1 MTGLK
6 KMTGLPVV
14 LNGKSIGSVMR
25 GVLTEDGRTLRGIV
39 VRGGL
44 RGARWLP
51 REQIALVGK
60 ISVIASGKAG
70 RVPRDADYRLFRVSD
85 GDGMRLGIVTDA
97 LLNEETLRVAA
108 LEISCG
114 PMDDLI
120 DGRWYATAYHVQPRN
135 GWGHVTVP
143 HGREEVREG

>member
-1 MTGLK
+1 MTSLPASRGL
-6 KMTGLPVV
+6 
-14 LNGKSIGSVMR
+14 SR
-25 GVLTEDGRTLRGIV
+25 Q
-39 VRGGL
+39 
-44 RGARWLP
+44 ARW
-51 REQIALVGK
+51 AVC
-60 ISVIASGKAG
+60 VCAG
-70 RVPRDADYRLFRVSD
+70 IL
-85 GDGMRLGIVTDA
+85 
-97 LLNEETLRVAA
+97 AA